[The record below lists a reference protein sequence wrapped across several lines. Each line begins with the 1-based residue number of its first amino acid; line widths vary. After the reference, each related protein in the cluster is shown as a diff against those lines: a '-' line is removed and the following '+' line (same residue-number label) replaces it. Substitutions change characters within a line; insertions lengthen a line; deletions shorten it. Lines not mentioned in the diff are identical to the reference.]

1 MAKGPTN
8 KGMGLDA
15 TMAFTELASANPAA
29 TRRFLENVF
38 GWSFESVKM
47 LGGEYLSFEAP
58 GGRGGIRPTQPK
70 ESPNSTNYV
79 RVVDLDAALTK
90 IKASGGAVVL
100 PRVDVPGMGS
110 FFWFR
115 IPGGPVM
122 ACWQDAPELPREER

>member
-1 MAKGPTN
+1 MANEPTKKGV
-8 KGMGLDA
+8 LAEA
-15 TMAFTELASANPAA
+15 TMAFTELASSDPAA
-29 TRRFLENVF
+29 TRRFLEKVF

-58 GGRGGIRPTQPK
+58 GGRGGIRPTGPK
-70 ESPNSTNYV
+70 ESPGSTNYV
-79 RVVDLDAALTK
+79 RVQDLDAALRK
-90 IKASGGAVVL
+90 IMASGGEVVL